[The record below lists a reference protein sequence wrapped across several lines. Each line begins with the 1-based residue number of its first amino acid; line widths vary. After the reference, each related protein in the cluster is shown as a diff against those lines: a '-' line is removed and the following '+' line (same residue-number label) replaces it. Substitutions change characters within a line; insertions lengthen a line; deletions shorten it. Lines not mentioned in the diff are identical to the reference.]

1 MPGLQSY
8 KSMKLQ
14 FLTFRELL
22 RHRALALRAL
32 RRGRNT
38 DDTKQLIEKIN
49 SELKRRR
56 DPFIT
61 KLRFIFEFITLT

>member
-1 MPGLQSY
+1 
-8 KSMKLQ
+8 MKLQ

-38 DDTKQLIEKIN
+38 DDTKQVIEKIN
-49 SELKRRR
+49 SELERRR
-56 DPFIT
+56 DL
-61 KLRFIFEFITLT
+61 KMQRFNADAPKTDK